1 MTLLTRPET
10 LEPDMTATSPAAEPA
25 TADRSRPSEPTGKAR
40 FSRGLRKWRNRA
52 IVVLMVVAAAY
63 ASVHLIRTQAARSA
77 KLELG
82 DVVLTAQPISVESA
96 QSGVVTA
103 VDVRAGD
110 RVTSGQLLGSIDVTT
125 TDTDGR
131 PVIHHRVLR
140 APRAG
145 VVVDDPV
152 TVGSTLQA
160 GVGFAELYDPAAL
173 RLVTSVPLSYLS
185 RLRSGMSAELTA
197 PGVPGEVP
205 AVLQR
210 AVPRVGSSDQDVP
223 KGDLE
228 LVFVAKNPARIAKLI
243 PGLRFH
249 GTVDTRTGSGHAK
262 PAEYVS

>member
-1 MTLLTRPET
+1 
-10 LEPDMTATSPAAEPA
+10 
-25 TADRSRPSEPTGKAR
+25 
-40 FSRGLRKWRNRA
+40 
-52 IVVLMVVAAAY
+52 
-63 ASVHLIRTQAARSA
+63 
-77 KLELG
+77 
-82 DVVLTAQPISVESA
+82 
-96 QSGVVTA
+96 
-103 VDVRAGD
+103 
-110 RVTSGQLLGSIDVTT
+110 
-125 TDTDGR
+125 
-131 PVIHHRVLR
+131 VLR

-160 GVGFAELYDPAAL
+160 GVGFAELYDPATL

-185 RLRSGMSAELTA
+185 RLRSGMSAELIA

-228 LVFVAKNPARIAKLI
+228 LVFVAKNPAKIAKLI